1 MELVHGS
8 LNINKEKNQK
18 ATKKTENKTRFFS
31 LRSLRYFER
40 FFLKIEN
47 SFVFE
52 VIKSSEALKASHKA
66 RTLCLQLPPEPLRF
80 SFFFVLRKVANKKD
94 FKNSKRFKEK

>member
-18 ATKKTENKTRFFS
+18 ATKKLKTKQGFSASGVCDILEGFF
-31 LRSLRYFER
+31 
-40 FFLKIEN
+40 KIEN

-66 RTLCLQLPPEPLRF
+66 RTLCLATSTRTFAFQ
-80 SFFFVLRKVANKKD
+80 FFFCT
-94 FKNSKRFKEK
+94 SKSR